1 MPELPYYTKEQ
12 IKAERF
18 RLNLTQ
24 EQLAD
29 LSYLSVQTI
38 RSIEA
43 GRSATPSNLLLLTY
57 VLQDYEDYY
66 MEDK

>member
-1 MPELPYYTKEQ
+1 MPELQYYTKEQ
-12 IKAERF
+12 IKAERY

-38 RSIEA
+38 RSVEA

-66 MEDK
+66 MEDE

>member
-1 MPELPYYTKEQ
+1 MPEIAYYTKDQ

-24 EQLAD
+24 ENLAD